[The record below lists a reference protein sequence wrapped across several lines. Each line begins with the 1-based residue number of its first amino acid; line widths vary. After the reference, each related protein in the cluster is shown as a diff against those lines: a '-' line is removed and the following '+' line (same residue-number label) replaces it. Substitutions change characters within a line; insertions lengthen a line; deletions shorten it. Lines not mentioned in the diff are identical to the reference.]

1 MGSVIFLLLTL
12 TLVWINIRFMWKRS
26 YYMSDRC
33 NLWLFI
39 LFVVWVGYYLTLVT
53 MATRHAGEV
62 CAGYYLPKKHQFR
75 AAVEPPYIKSEGLFL
90 WYAML
95 GQFLF
100 VFTIATG
107 AASYFKS

>member
-12 TLVWINIRFMWKRS
+12 TLAWIHINYMRKHS
-26 YYMSDRC
+26 YYTSDRC
-33 NLWLFI
+33 KCWLFI
-39 LFVVWVGYYLTLVT
+39 LFMIWVSYYLTLLT
-53 MATRHAGEV
+53 MASRHAGKV

-107 AASYFKS
+107 AASYSKS